1 MARSPNVFG
10 LMMVKTGKADAFLS
24 GLTYDYP
31 SVIRPA
37 LQLIGTRPGVS
48 LVAGVYMIIAR
59 DRAYFFADGLVTIEP
74 GPEEVAE
81 IAIVTA
87 DFVQSLN
94 IEPRIAMLSFS
105 NFGSVKHPAA
115 TKMRQ
120 AVEIVRHRRPD
131 LAVDGEM
138 QADVALSPEVVDE
151 LFPFSQVRDANVLI
165 FPNLDAAN
173 IAFRLLFRLGQGDIV
188 GPVLVGTA
196 KSVHPLNPTEGA
208 RDILRMAALAVVGAE
223 QHDRTDYGRTGS

>member
-1 MARSPNVFG
+1 
-10 LMMVKTGKADAFLS
+10 
-24 GLTYDYP
+24 
-31 SVIRPA
+31 
-37 LQLIGTRPGVS
+37 
-48 LVAGVYMIIAR
+48 
-59 DRAYFFADGLVTIEP
+59 
-74 GPEEVAE
+74 VAE

-94 IEPRIAMLSFS
+94 NEPRIAMLSFS